1 MLGLQFAAGAAFQRA
16 LGPDILGPGAG
27 TVGGG
32 GRAAAPGEGLLLQ
45 PLYESAKALLAIAVA
60 GRLGPLGIVHPMV
73 PSLIAVGGYFSLSLA
88 FTLVDVLFTGC
99 GVVQASQA
107 QAESGKVARTSLERF
122 GGKSLGLWRVVKS
135 HVLFQLVLVPVY
147 CMLLWRPQ
155 EMHMYPTPWFSA
167 DSAAGSS
174 GAVPALP
181 ASAPTLPEFILTYL
195 FSLLSM
201 DAGYGWWHFL
211 AHRYKQIYKNVH
223 AWHHE
228 YHAPFA
234 MVSQH
239 AHPVE
244 LGVTG
249 ALAVCG
255 PIACGAHP
263 FVLWVALLSSVVMSV
278 DAHCGYELPWFLNA
292 RKLTFGIVGGM
303 RHHDDH
309 HRKPWGN
316 FAPFFTYLD
325 VLACTNHEDVG
336 PISDMHA

>member
-1 MLGLQFAAGAAFQRA
+1 
-16 LGPDILGPGAG
+16 
-27 TVGGG
+27 
-32 GRAAAPGEGLLLQ
+32 LQ
-45 PLYESAKALLAIAVA
+45 PLYESAKAILAIVVPA
-60 GRLGPLGIVHPMV
+60 RLGPLGIVHPMV
-73 PSLIAVGGYFSLSLA
+73 PSLIAVGGYFSLSLS
-88 FTLVDVLFTGC
+88 FTLVDACLS
-99 GVVQASQA
+99 GVGFVQAAQA
-107 QAESGKVARTSLERF
+107 QAENGKVARTSLERF
-122 GGKSLGLWRVVKS
+122 GGKRLGLWRVVKS

-147 CMLLWRPQ
+147 CMLIWKPQ
-155 EMHMYPTPWFSA
+155 EMHMYPPPWFLA
-167 DSAAGSS
+167 DAVAKSP
-174 GAVPALP
+174 GAVPVLP
-181 ASAPTLPEFILTYL
+181 ASAPTVLEFILTYL

-211 AHRYKQIYKNVH
+211 AHRYKPIYKNVH

-255 PIACGAHP
+255 PVACGAHP
-263 FVLWVALLSSVVMSV
+263 FVLWVSLLSSVVMSV

-303 RHHDDH
+303 KHHDDH

-325 VLACTNHEDVG
+325 LLAGSNHEDVG
-336 PISDMHA
+336 PSTDMHA